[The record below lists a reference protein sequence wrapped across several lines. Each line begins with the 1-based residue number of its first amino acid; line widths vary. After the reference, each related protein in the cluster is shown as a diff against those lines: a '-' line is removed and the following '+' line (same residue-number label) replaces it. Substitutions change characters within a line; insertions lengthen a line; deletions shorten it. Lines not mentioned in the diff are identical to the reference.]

1 MKSRENL
8 LRLKHFQVED
18 KTRQLTQ
25 IDLMIGEFEK
35 MFGDL
40 QAQIDI
46 EEEKAGITDP
56 SHFAYPT
63 FAKAARQRQ
72 ENLKVSIEELTE
84 KRVNAE
90 AALKD
95 TRLQL
100 ALSDNGALDVRASQL
115 KIAADVEKM
124 RVVGSNRLRVD
135 LVKPDVHASCVGTQ
149 YTHCTLVLCLNRRGG
164 QGVDIQPTQQF
175 VDIHCGRAKKL

>member
-18 KTRQLTQ
+18 KTRQLAQ
-25 IDLMIGEFEK
+25 IDMMIAEFEK
-35 MFGDL
+35 MYGDL
-40 QAQIDI
+40 QAQIEI

-72 ENLKVSIEELTE
+72 ENLEGSIRDLKD

-90 AALKD
+90 AALEEADEELKK
-95 TRLQL
+95 TQRLEQRDGGTGL
-100 ALSDNGALDVRASQL
+100 LD
-115 KIAADVEKM
+115 D
-124 RVVGSNRLRVD
+124 
-135 LVKPDVHASCVGTQ
+135 
-149 YTHCTLVLCLNRRGG
+149 
-164 QGVDIQPTQQF
+164 GVDE
-175 VDIHCGRAKKL
+175 VAENRAMMIG

>member
-18 KTRQLTQ
+18 KTRQLAQ
-25 IDLMIGEFEK
+25 IDMMIAEFEK
-35 MFGDL
+35 MYGDL

-56 SHFAYPT
+56 AHFAYPT

-72 ENLKVSIEELTE
+72 ENLEGSIRDLKD

-90 AALKD
+90 AALDEADEELKKAQ
-95 TRLQL
+95 RLEQRDGGTGL
-100 ALSDNGALDVRASQL
+100 LEDAIDEVTENRAMM
-115 KIAADVEKM
+115 I
-124 RVVGSNRLRVD
+124 G
-135 LVKPDVHASCVGTQ
+135 
-149 YTHCTLVLCLNRRGG
+149 
-164 QGVDIQPTQQF
+164 
-175 VDIHCGRAKKL
+175 